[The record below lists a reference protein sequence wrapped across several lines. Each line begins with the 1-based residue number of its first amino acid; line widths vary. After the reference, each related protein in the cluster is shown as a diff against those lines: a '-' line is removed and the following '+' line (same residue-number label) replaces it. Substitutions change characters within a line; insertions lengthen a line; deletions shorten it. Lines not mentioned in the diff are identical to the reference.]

1 MHFIHSNRG
10 AELKE
15 AIKRQVEFYF
25 SRANL
30 ANDAYLVSQMNSQM
44 YVPVEVIINFS
55 KIKQLTD
62 DAALLVEA
70 VQDSTV
76 RLSTPLC
83 CHGSTRG

>member
-1 MHFIHSNRG
+1 VQPNAASLPCVVADLCGFTEG

-44 YVPVEVIINFS
+44 
-55 KIKQLTD
+55 
-62 DAALLVEA
+62 
-70 VQDSTV
+70 
-76 RLSTPLC
+76 
-83 CHGSTRG
+83 